1 MIKPISLGILITA
14 KDKFSSVIDDANRKL
29 ANFETKIQAIG
40 TSMMKAGAG
49 SAAMGAAITAP
60 LKSFYSDYTDV
71 AKKEGELESLSI
83 GAKGIETITNAAKNF
98 TSQFARV
105 STPEFLNAAYD
116 IKSGISSL
124 SDEGVAKMTEM
135 SSMTAQA
142 TKSTSTEMSK
152 LFALGYGVF
161 AKDFDGDFDFAEKFS
176 AAIATSVQ
184 AFRTDGS
191 DLAQGLST
199 IRASAKAMGV
209 SLSEELAVVGV
220 GKSVF
225 NTASEAGTGYK
236 AFLDNVVKAQ
246 DKLKMRFFDSKGHL
260 LPIVDILKK
269 IKSKYKDLE
278 SEDFK
283 AGLSDAFSSSE
294 AVSFIQGLVGK
305 TDELTKAQALLN
317 ENMQIGA
324 DVTKEMAD
332 KMNKGYGVE
341 LMTNRLVN
349 LTSTIGSYLQPVV
362 EKITSKIG
370 AVAIKVT
377 DWIDNNKELA
387 TTIITVTGYIGGA
400 LLAFGTFGVTMGAIA
415 FALPSIISGI
425 GLVTTAIGVLGKAF
439 LLNPIGLAITVIA
452 VAATLIYTYWTPI
465 TGFFTNL
472 WSEVKEIFSI
482 AITSISNFFNSLWS
496 GIKSAFSTGITFIQD
511 YLGWTPLGMIINNWT
526 PITGFFS
533 NLWSGVKN
541 IFLSAVEFGKLIF
554 SYTPLGMIIN
564 NWTPITSFFL
574 NLWNGITSSF
584 SSMVSVIA
592 PVFETLALKIK
603 EPFVAVFDWFFEKFQ
618 WLETKVLG
626 AINSTKEFFSGAGDK
641 VGSFFK
647 DASSFFTLEGG
658 YKKEIPNL
666 QPVEPVKLDN
676 LNGTNISK
684 NQNVTIQKIEIN
696 NPSSTADVEK
706 GVAAGLKTNTT
717 SLSDKEF

>member
-14 KDKFSSVIDDANRKL
+14 KDKFSSVIKDANSKL

-40 TSMMKAGAG
+40 TSMMKVGAG

-83 GAKGIETITNAAKNF
+83 GAKGIETITKAAKSF

-142 TKSTSTEMSK
+142 TKSTSSEMSK

-324 DVTKEMAD
+324 EVTKEMAD

-465 TGFFTNL
+465 KGFFIGL
-472 WSEVKEIFSI
+472 WD
-482 AITSISNFFNSLWS
+482 
-496 GIKSAFSTGITFIQD
+496 GIKSAFSTGITFVKE
-511 YLGWTPLGMIINNWT
+511 YLGW
-526 PITGFFS
+526 
-533 NLWSGVKN
+533 
-541 IFLSAVEFGKLIF
+541 
-554 SYTPLGMIIN
+554 TPLGMIIN

-584 SSMVSVIA
+584 NSIVSVIA

-641 VGSFFK
+641 VGNFFK

-666 QPVEPVKLDN
+666 QPVEPIKLDN
-676 LNGTNISK
+676 LNGTSISK